1 MGMWDGL
8 KDTGH
13 FEMGSDWRSAESR
26 QECLLCSCGG
36 GSAAGNQ
43 TLGNTVGLGRVGV
56 QLEEVGLR
64 SNLRRF
70 HFLLNLAYGP
80 DVAVLNFS
88 GSSVSGFCCPRKP
101 YNIKIVQS

>member
-1 MGMWDGL
+1 MGRLEKTQVTLRWVVI
-8 KDTGH
+8 
-13 FEMGSDWRSAESR
+13 
-26 QECLLCSCGG
+26 GG
-36 GSAAGNQ
+36 PQRAGKNVYCVVVADSVAGNQ

-80 DVAVLNFS
+80 EVAVLNFS
-88 GSSVSGFCCPRKP
+88 GSRVSGFCCPPKP